1 MANLRNGVVLTIKA
15 KELKN
20 MENYWTIET
29 PVINYEPAHYDVG
42 NFNYALLDQVDV
54 PYTVA
59 EPCEGYEVN

>member
-1 MANLRNGVVLTIKA
+1 
-15 KELKN
+15 